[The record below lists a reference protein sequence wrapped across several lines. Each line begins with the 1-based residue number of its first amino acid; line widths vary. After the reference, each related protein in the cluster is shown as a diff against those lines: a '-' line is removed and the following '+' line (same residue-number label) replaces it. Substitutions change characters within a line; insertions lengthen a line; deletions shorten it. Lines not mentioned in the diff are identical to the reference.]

1 MFKQADKRGSEVEA
15 VTAGC
20 RAEQRLMGRVLER
33 SQRPP
38 SAESHGNRN
47 AFVYCCCL
55 TVCHAQGQK
64 EYSAMAAQTD
74 YCLLRR
80 GRNFIPRLHSAALL
94 FYDSFTTLKR
104 STFDLRFAMLS
115 WPITKMPFRSG
126 RRAIFITH
134 KNCCINYIVFFLLWL
149 VT

>member
-1 MFKQADKRGSEVEA
+1 MFKQADKRGREVEA

-80 GRNFIPRLHSAALL
+80 VRNFIPRLRSAALL
-94 FYDSFTTLKR
+94 FYDSFPSQSYRHDTQKIHFGLAVR
-104 STFDLRFAMLS
+104 HVVVAYYQNAL
-115 WPITKMPFRSG
+115 
-126 RRAIFITH
+126 
-134 KNCCINYIVFFLLWL
+134 
-149 VT
+149 